1 MCRLCLLRLICYV
14 GGVHLLYT
22 ASCPLEGLLCYTAW
36 CTYYAPP
43 VFHRTLYANIRWRPL
58 QMCHNILR
66 CSSREYPTCA
76 SFPACSCTLWFREH
90 GGGALHPSGN
100 CAGSRLRSKCRK
112 HVAWP
117 LAAGLAGE
125 GLRAF
130 RWSWRYCRGRW
141 WPRHGFL
148 AFRSWHSDCQSGSAS
163 ALVTSG
169 WR

>member
-1 MCRLCLLRLICYV
+1 LI
-14 GGVHLLYT
+14 
-22 ASCPLEGLLCYTAW
+22 CYTAW
-36 CTYYAPP
+36 CTSYAPP
-43 VFHRTLYANIRWRPL
+43 VYQGFYTALCTRVRAGALYGCATMYFAAAAGNIPPL
-58 QMCHNILR
+58 MFTSDAR
-66 CSSREYPTCA
+66 SSAFSGGA